1 MNGNLFLPLAALL
14 PMAASPFV
22 WRLGS
27 KRKQSG
33 LYGLILFCALEL
45 MLAAALAFGAWKG
58 QERFFVLEGFCG
70 QGLRMRADGFRSLY
84 ALVASGMWFISAV
97 FSRDYL
103 AHEHGI
109 ARYAFFTLM
118 TLGAVVGM
126 FYADSLFSIFIFF
139 EIMSLASYPWVA
151 HEEDAAAMRAGE
163 TYLYIAVIGGLTM
176 LMGIFL
182 LPQGMAAAPLADLP
196 AMAAGQKLWL
206 PAILMLVGFGAKAGA
221 FPLHIWLPKAHPVAP
236 APASALL
243 SGLLTK
249 AGVFGILILSTLVM
263 REASGFG
270 DLLFRLGVIT
280 MLLGAVLAIFSL
292 NLKRTLACS
301 SLSQIGFILIGA
313 GLCNLLGEHNG
324 LALYGTVGHM
334 VNHSLFKLVLFLC
347 AGVVAMNTHR
357 LDLKDVQGYGRNKPF
372 LHVCFLLGAAGIA
385 GVPGLSGFLSKSL
398 LHEGIVELIAHY
410 AEHGHPTG
418 IYKLS
423 EWLFLLAGGM
433 TLCYMLKLYLCLFWM
448 KNDTYQAD
456 YDQKGSYLSL
466 PARLGLGFAAGLVP
480 VIGLLPG
487 RTMSRFGQLSR
498 AFMQGGEPH
507 HMPIAYFSLENLKG
521 AAISLA
527 IGAMLFLL
535 LVLARRIALRKKLT
549 FSFDLENMVYRPF
562 IGLLIAVGGAFAAV
576 CDQLMDWLT
585 ALLRGTGGLT
595 AQAMDSAV
603 DHTAAMAA
611 HIAFRPVHDHE
622 TVPVGNR
629 FTYAVGTWLDGAA
642 GVLRKGR
649 KPEHSFAITLA
660 AFWEEWTA
668 RWRQLARS
676 VSYGLVLFCMG
687 LLLTLAY
694 LLW

>member
-1 MNGNLFLPLAALL
+1 MNGNALLLAAALL
-14 PMAASPFV
+14 PMLAAPFV
-22 WRLGS
+22 WHLGTRE
-27 KRKQSG
+27 KRSS
-33 LYGLILFCALEL
+33 LNSMALVCALEL
-45 MLAAALAFGAWKG
+45 VLAAVVGFEALRGRELSFT
-58 QERFFVLEGFCG
+58 LEGFCG

-84 ALVASGMWFISAV
+84 VLVACGMWFISSI

-103 AHEHGI
+103 AHEH
-109 ARYAFFTLM
+109 AVPRYCFFTLM
-118 TLGAVVGM
+118 TLGAVCGM
-126 FYADSLFSIFIFF
+126 FYADSLLSIFVFF

-151 HEEDAAAMRAGE
+151 HEEDKAAMRAGE

-182 LPQGMAAAPLADLP
+182 LPGGMAAASLAELP
-196 AMAAGQKLWL
+196 GLAAGKSLWL

-249 AGVFGILILSTLVM
+249 AGVFGILILSCLVM
-263 REASGFG
+263 REVSGFG

-324 LALYGTVGHM
+324 LALYGTIGHM

-357 LDLKDVQGYGRNKPF
+357 LDLADVQGYGRNKPF
-372 LHVCFLLGAAGIA
+372 LHVCFLLGVMGIA

-410 AEHGHPTG
+410 AGHGHATG
-418 IYKLS
+418 IYKVS

-433 TLCYMLKLYLCLFWM
+433 TLCYMLKLYFCLFWM
-448 KNDTYQAD
+448 KNDRYQAE
-456 YDQKGSYLSL
+456 YDKQGSYLSN
-466 PARLGLGFAAGLVP
+466 PARLALGFAAALIP
-480 VIGLLPG
+480 VIGLFPG
-487 RTMSRFGQLSR
+487 RTMSRFGALSR
-498 AFMQGGEPH
+498 SFLQGGEPAH
-507 HMPIAYFSLENLKG
+507 LPIHYFSLENLKG
-521 AAISLA
+521 AAISLI
-527 IGAMLFLL
+527 IGGCLFGLL
-535 LVLARRIALRKKLT
+535 LLARKAKLRSKIAFR
-549 FSFDLENMVYRPF
+549 FDLEDMVYRPLMA
-562 IGLLIAVGGAFAAV
+562 GLIALGGGFASL
-576 CDQLMDWLT
+576 CDRLMDWLT
-585 ALLRGTGGLT
+585 AFLRGSGSV
-595 AQAMDSAV
+595 AAKAMDASL
-603 DHTAAMAA
+603 DTAA
-611 HIAFRPVHDHE
+611 AFAGRTILPPVHDHE
-622 TVPVGNR
+622 AVPVGNR
-629 FTYAVGTWLDGAA
+629 FTYTL
-642 GVLRKGR
+642 GR
-649 KPEHSFAITLA
+649 WMDAIAKPFRRGGENGHSFVTTLA

-668 RWRQLARS
+668 RWRQVARS
-676 VSYGLVLFCMG
+676 VSYGLVLFCLG
-687 LLLTLAY
+687 LIATLVY